1 MKRTCFSENT
11 NLYENN
17 DMRVPSDVKKA
28 NYLRMKRLTLITTF
42 IFSVLVSM
50 AQDYTKLTAA
60 FSDSYAKEKS
70 EKYSDAAS
78 ALKAI
83 YDANSYEINLRL
95 GWLTYLGGQFSESM
109 SYYNKAIELMPYAI
123 EPRLGVVLPASSIG
137 NWDMVIIQYNK
148 ILAIDPN
155 NTVTLYRLGLISYD
169 KKEYKQ
175 AYQYFEKVVNLYPF
189 DYQSVIM
196 LAWTN
201 YRLGKTREAKIL
213 FNKAL
218 LYYPEDASA
227 KEGLN
232 LIK

>member
-1 MKRTCFSENT
+1 
-11 NLYENN
+11 
-17 DMRVPSDVKKA
+17 
-28 NYLRMKRLTLITTF
+28 MKRLILLTIF
-42 IFSVLVSM
+42 IFSVVM
-50 AQDYTKLTAA
+50 VFAQDYSKLTAA

-70 EKYSDAAS
+70 GKYADAVT
-78 ALKAI
+78 ALKTF

-95 GWLTYLGGQFSESM
+95 GWLTYLQGQFSESLG
-109 SYYNKAIELMPYAI
+109 YYNRAVELMPYAI
-123 EPRLGVVLPASSIG
+123 EPRLGLVLPASSLG
-137 NWDMVIIQYNK
+137 NWDMVIAQYSK

-169 KKEYKQ
+169 KKDYMQ

-189 DYQSVIM
+189 DYQSVLM

-201 YRLGKTREAKIL
+201 YRLGKIREAKIL

>member
-1 MKRTCFSENT
+1 
-11 NLYENN
+11 
-17 DMRVPSDVKKA
+17 
-28 NYLRMKRLTLITTF
+28 MKRLTIFTIF
-42 IFSVLVSM
+42 IFLVLVTM

-60 FSDSYAKEKS
+60 FSDSYAREKS
-70 EKYSDAAS
+70 GKYADAVA
-78 ALKAI
+78 ALKAY

-95 GWLTYLGGQFSESM
+95 GWLTYLQGQFYESLG
-109 SYYNKAIELMPYAI
+109 YYNKSIELMPYAI
-123 EPRLGVVLPASSIG
+123 EPRLGVVLPASSLG
-137 NWDMVIIQYNK
+137 NWEMVIGQYNK
-148 ILAIDPN
+148 ILEIDPN

-169 KKEYKQ
+169 RKDYKQ

-189 DYQSVIM
+189 DYQSVLM

-201 YRLGKTREAKIL
+201 YRLGKTREAKVL

-227 KEGLN
+227 KEGLS